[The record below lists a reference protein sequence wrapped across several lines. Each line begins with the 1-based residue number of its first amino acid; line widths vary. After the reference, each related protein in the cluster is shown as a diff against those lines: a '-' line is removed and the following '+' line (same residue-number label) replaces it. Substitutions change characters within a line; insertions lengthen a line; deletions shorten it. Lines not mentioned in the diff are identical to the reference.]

1 MRKATRDTVKGMSM
15 NRELMGKKTWDEL
28 VIKKTLDE
36 LENKKVLEN
45 CVKSV
50 KL

>member
-1 MRKATRDTVKGMSM
+1 M